1 MELLDNSVETI
12 KSFEQLDVDQK
23 FIFGTGIYS
32 QAALS
37 VMEFNSFVEENP
49 TQTSIMG
56 KPICSLD
63 LIPKDIVLLVGSSLY
78 PFSASAKLKNKGFI
92 PLHLLYYLKKHKSKR
107 LYFAEFESHFEKNRE
122 AYGLLDES
130 LNDKQSRDLL
140 KSIIDFRLTA
150 DINLLWGLKSLGE
163 HYFEEFIN
171 LGSDETFFDIGAY
184 DGANSLRFSEITNG
198 SGSIVMFEANPIQQ
212 ASLKTLLQNE
222 NNKQLISSALSDED
236 TNLYFDSNKGSSSR
250 IETQETET
258 SIMVKAKRLD
268 SLNLNCVPTFMK
280 LDVEGAE
287 MRVLNG
293 ATETIR
299 KFRPR
304 LAISVYHRPKDI
316 LEVFLF
322 CQKNLPGARYFL
334 RQYTEGTDE
343 IVLYCLPNLKT

>member
-12 KSFEQLDVDQK
+12 KAFEQLDVDKK

-32 QAALS
+32 QAALQ

-56 KPICSLD
+56 KPICSLES
-63 LIPKDIVLLVGSSLY
+63 IPRDIVLLVGSSLY
-78 PFSASAKLKNKGFI
+78 PFSASTKLKKAGFI
-92 PLHLLYYLKKHKSKR
+92 PLHLLYYLQKHKSKR
-107 LYFAEFESHFEKNRE
+107 LYFAEFESHFEKNKE
-122 AYGLLDES
+122 AYGLLDKS
-130 LNDKQSRDLL
+130 LEDKQSRDLL
-140 KSIIDFRLTA
+140 KGVIDFRLTA
-150 DINLLWGLKSLGE
+150 DINLLWGLKSPGE

-184 DGANSLRFSEITNG
+184 DGANSLRFSEITNE
-198 SGSIVMFEANPIQQ
+198 SGSIVMFEANPMQQ
-212 ASLKTLLQNE
+212 ASLKTLLRNG
-222 NNKQLISSALSDED
+222 NNMQLISGALSDKD
-236 TNLYFDSNKGSSSR
+236 THLYFDSNKGSSSR
-250 IETQETET
+250 IQSQETES

-316 LEVFLF
+316 LEAFVF
-322 CQKNLPGARYFL
+322 CQRNLQGARYFL

-343 IVLYCLPNLKT
+343 IVLYSLPN